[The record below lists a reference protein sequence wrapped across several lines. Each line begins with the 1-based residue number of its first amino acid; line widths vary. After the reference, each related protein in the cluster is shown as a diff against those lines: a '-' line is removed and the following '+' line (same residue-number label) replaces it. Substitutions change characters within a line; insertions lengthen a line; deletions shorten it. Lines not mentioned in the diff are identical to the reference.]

1 MVSPAA
7 SSLSMQVQLFISGR
21 KLKNLDILSKSDP
34 RCSLF
39 EQINNKWVLKGQ
51 TEMQNNQ
58 LNPDFTTCI
67 TIDYFFEKTQKL
79 KFVMDDGDSKTTSEE
94 IGIVE
99 TTLAGIMGKRAQTF
113 EAELIHNQHKN
124 RGNIIVRA
132 ESIKQSNKTLNFQ
145 ISWQNCGN
153 VTAGCCGT
161 TANSVCFQFF
171 RKVGAGWV
179 KTYTTPYSMNIFTG
193 PL

>member
-39 EQINNKWVLKGQ
+39 EMINNKWVLKGK

-58 LNPDFTTCI
+58 LNPDFTTSI

-79 KFVMDDGDSKTTSEE
+79 KFVMEDGDTSTSSEE
-94 IGIVE
+94 IGVVE

-113 EAELIHNQHKN
+113 EAELLHN
-124 RGNIIVRA
+124 
-132 ESIKQSNKTLNFQ
+132 
-145 ISWQNCGN
+145 
-153 VTAGCCGT
+153 
-161 TANSVCFQFF
+161 
-171 RKVGAGWV
+171 
-179 KTYTTPYSMNIFTG
+179 
-193 PL
+193 